1 MYMAMTQKEKN
12 DLARQYAALIHKI
25 AHQYEAV
32 TGIMYEDLYGASA
45 EGFARALSTY
55 DGEGNLKQWLAYG
68 CKNAVLDYI
77 NKSSRVIT
85 VPAYGRKKME
95 AGEME
100 AVSCC
105 SLDRLAGDD
114 DTPLS
119 EMLPQIADTEA
130 PGEGAV
136 MEALKEALSVLTDKE
151 REILCSRFG
160 VLGYDVVSCT
170 ELAEKW
176 GVSRV
181 RISAILRKSY
191 EKLRAWPGLRDIVA
205 EWMSR

>member
-1 MYMAMTQKEKN
+1 MTMQEKN
-12 DLARQYAALIHKI
+12 ELARQYAALIHKI
-25 AHQYEAV
+25 AHQYEAR
-32 TGIMYEDLYGASA
+32 TGIMYDDLYGASA

-105 SLDRLAGDD
+105 SLDRLSGDD

-119 EMLPQIADTEA
+119 EMLPQIADADCPE
-130 PGEGAV
+130 EGSV
-136 MEALKEALSVLTDKE
+136 MEALRGAFSALTDKE
-151 REILCSRFG
+151 RDILCSRFG
-160 VLGYDVVSCT
+160 VMGYDVVSCT
-170 ELAEKW
+170 ELAERW

-191 EKLRAWPGLRDIVA
+191 EKLRAYPGLRDIVA
-205 EWMSR
+205 EWMAR

>member
-1 MYMAMTQKEKN
+1 MNQKEK
-12 DLARQYAALIHKI
+12 DELARQYAALIHKI
-25 AHQYEAV
+25 AHQYVTV
-32 TGIMYEDLYGASA
+32 TGIMYDDLYGASA

-105 SLDRLAGDD
+105 SLDRPGGDD

-119 EMLPQIADTEA
+119 EMLPQIADPDSPE
-130 PGEGAV
+130 EGQL
-136 MEALKEALSVLTDKE
+136 MDALRGAFSVLTEKE
-151 REILCSRFG
+151 RDILCSRFG
-160 VLGYDVVSCT
+160 VMGYDVVSCT
-170 ELAEKW
+170 ELAERW

-191 EKLRAWPGLRDIVA
+191 EKLRAYPGLRDIVA
-205 EWMSR
+205 EWMAR